1 MKGIQLR
8 IADYID
14 LDEFCSNWENYSDRY
29 EVRCPMNHEYIIIY
43 KDTRYISNK
52 GYNYVITCWI
62 EDGVV
67 IINEK

>member
-1 MKGIQLR
+1 MRGIQLR

-14 LDEFCSNWENYSDRY
+14 LDEFCSSWENYSDRY
-29 EVRCPMNHEYIIIY
+29 EVRCPMNREYIIIH

-52 GYNYVITCWI
+52 GYSHVITCWI